1 VGDAP
6 RCMRLARSGSD
17 IAFEKKRQNG
27 GCVWRKLQTVR
38 LCAFCLPPMRIALPS
53 IVYLLPLLQCQCVR
67 SVCWGWAACG
77 SLSYLEVTVEP
88 PPHQPSQPSRRPSSH
103 RRSRSIPL
111 FFQQILALL
120 ACWPR

>member
-6 RCMRLARSGSD
+6 RWMRLARSGSD

-38 LCAFCLPPMRIALPS
+38 LCAFCLPPMRIALSS

-88 PPHQPSQPSRRPSSH
+88 SHTNHLSRRGAPH
-103 RRSRSIPL
+103 HTAAPGRSRSSFSKSWL
-111 FFQQILALL
+111 
-120 ACWPR
+120 C